1 MQTLP
6 DGFRWTNIE
15 LAALIH
21 SAFGI
26 IFDNQIE
33 GMPGWA
39 ASEHFGIE
47 AKVDSKTVEAWKESP
62 KTRWKQEQQMMQSL
76 LADRCQFKGRLQTRL
91 MPVYNLVVS
100 KGGLKMKEAAVDEVT
115 YETMSGGK
123 LTARAMP
130 IESITL
136 GFSQSVGRLIVDKS
150 GLTGKKFDF
159 ELNWSMDDTADA
171 GPSLFTALEE
181 QLGLKLVPG
190 KGSVD
195 VLIIDHIEK
204 PSPN

>member
-6 DGFRWTNIE
+6 DGFRWANIPF
-15 LAALIH
+15 AALIH
-21 SAFGI
+21 SAYGI
-26 IFDNQIE
+26 TFDNQIE

-39 ASEHFGIE
+39 ASEHFDIE
-47 AKVDSKTVEAWKESP
+47 AKVDSKTLEAWTESP
-62 KTRWKQEQQMMQSL
+62 KNRWKQEQQMMQSL
-76 LADRCQFKGRLQTRL
+76 LADRCQFKGRLETRL
-91 MPVYNLVVS
+91 MPVYDLVIA
-100 KGGLKMKEAAVDEVT
+100 KGGLKMKEATVDEVT

-123 LTARAMP
+123 LTVRAMP
-130 IESITL
+130 IETIV

-181 QLGLKLVPG
+181 QLGLKLVPD